1 MPVKENHPKVYA
13 AIAYWFA
20 GPRRL
25 RTLDQRQCK
34 TVNKGHGRIET
45 RVLTA
50 TTELNDYLAWPDV
63 QQVIMLEKTV
73 VNTKSGEVSSVQR
86 YAITSLPPEHAT
98 PARLLTLWRA
108 HWAIENGLHYPRDVW
123 FREDASRIRADCL
136 PEVMAICR
144 NAILNL
150 LRAWGYTSV
159 KLARECLALNPSK
172 ALGLLELPVSFSF
185 Q

>member
-1 MPVKENHPKVYA
+1 MPVKENHPHLYA

-25 RTLDQRQCK
+25 RSLDQRQVT

-50 TTELNDYLAWPDV
+50 TTELNDYLSWPDV
-63 QQVIMLEKTV
+63 QQTLLLDKTV
-73 VNTKSGEVSSVQR
+73 VDTKTGEVSTVRR
-86 YAITSLPPEHAT
+86 YAVTSLTPQQAD
-98 PARLLTLWRA
+98 PARLLALWRG
-108 HWAIENGLHYPRDVW
+108 HWSIENGLHYPRDVW
-123 FREDASRIRADCL
+123 FQEDASPIHAGFI

-150 LRAWGYTSV
+150 LHAWGYPSL
-159 KLARECLALNPSK
+159 KFARERFAFNPSQ
-172 ALGLLELPVSFSF
+172 ALGLFELPVCIPLK
-185 Q
+185 